1 MKSSNAR
8 FSRSHNPLALL
19 AAISSCAALMPLSAQ
34 ATENGGSSYPL
45 GVNTVLSG
53 RLPPPGL
60 TPFVYLSSYRSDEL
74 MGNDGSKRA
83 GISDFSANVKAAS
96 LRLDYVYEGVSILG
110 AGVESR
116 LALPYVD
123 GEIRF
128 DVNTPRGKIRRQ
140 GSASGFGDLMVA
152 PLLLGWA
159 SPTVHQMAGVDIFIP
174 TGKYDASRLFN
185 PGRNYWSF
193 GPWYGITAYP
203 LPNLETSAKIIYL
216 VNQENDST
224 NYRSG
229 NEINIDYNIAY
240 NFSKTLQVGINGYV
254 YKQVS
259 DDTLNGHA
267 VNGNGNRGQVF
278 SFGPTIKYQT
288 PSWGVVAKWQH
299 EEAVE
304 NRSRGNRIWFQAT
317 ARF

>member
-1 MKSSNAR
+1 
-8 FSRSHNPLALL
+8 
-19 AAISSCAALMPLSAQ
+19 
-34 ATENGGSSYPL
+34 
-45 GVNTVLSG
+45 
-53 RLPPPGL
+53 
-60 TPFVYLSSYRSDEL
+60 
-74 MGNDGSKRA
+74 
-83 GISDFSANVKAAS
+83 
-96 LRLDYVYEGVSILG
+96 
-110 AGVESR
+110 
-116 LALPYVD
+116 
-123 GEIRF
+123 
-128 DVNTPRGKIRRQ
+128 
-140 GSASGFGDLMVA
+140 MVA